1 MELCYTV
8 HGNFVQIFVH
18 ILTAR
23 IPFNKII
30 KLIIFNL
37 KLNLETVFYLHKYG
51 KRGKVCTRVTLNL
64 QLTHPSLDSL
74 ELFAE
79 VDCTLY
85 DQLVKNNVCVRS
97 GLPTFHKNV
106 CFLRDNQ

>member
-1 MELCYTV
+1 MELYCTV

-23 IPFNKII
+23 IPFNQNI
-30 KLIIFNL
+30 KLIILNL

-51 KRGKVCTRVTLNL
+51 KHGKVCTQVTLNL
-64 QLTHPSLDSL
+64 LQTHPSPDSL

-85 DQLVKNNVCVRS
+85 DQLVKNNVCVR
-97 GLPTFHKNV
+97 
-106 CFLRDNQ
+106 